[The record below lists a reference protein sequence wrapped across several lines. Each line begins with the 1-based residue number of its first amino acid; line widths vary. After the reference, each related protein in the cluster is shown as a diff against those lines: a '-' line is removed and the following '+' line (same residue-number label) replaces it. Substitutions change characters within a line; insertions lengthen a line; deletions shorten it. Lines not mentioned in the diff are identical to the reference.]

1 MPSGVISTKK
11 NFLQEM
17 TVKVLDYLGFSLKY
31 NPHLST
37 DETIIFYLITYFICI
52 ATSVQNIL
60 ETVLTF

>member
-1 MPSGVISTKK
+1 
-11 NFLQEM
+11 M